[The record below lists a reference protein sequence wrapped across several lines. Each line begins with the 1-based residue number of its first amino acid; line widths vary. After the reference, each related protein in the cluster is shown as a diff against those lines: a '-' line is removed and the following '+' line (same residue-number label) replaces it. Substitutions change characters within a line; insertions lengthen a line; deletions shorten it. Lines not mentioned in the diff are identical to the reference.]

1 MEFNELVGFQLVDL
15 NDESMIVRKGD
26 QGYIIDFE
34 CDGGDCCG
42 YAQIKNSL
50 LIDES
55 EITRNPVITKVEN
68 KSSRNNDFDYYE
80 DNVLITLFGEY
91 KPIAEIEARAG
102 SGSGWNYGAAV
113 TVRCKPLEIDEEIV
127 SW

>member
-1 MEFNELVGFQLVDL
+1 MKFNNLVGFQLVDL
-15 NDESMIVRKGD
+15 NDDVMIVKKED
-26 QGYIIDFE
+26 KTYALEFD
-34 CDGGDCCG
+34 CDYGSCCG

-55 EITRNPVITKVEN
+55 VITRNPVITKIEN
-68 KSSRNNDFDYYE
+68 KSSRNNDSDYYE

-102 SGSGWNYGAAV
+102 SGSGWHYGAAV
-113 TVRCKPLEIDEEIV
+113 TVMCKPLEIDEEII